1 MTMYIYAE
9 TGTTPN
15 CTDENSFT
23 ITINTT
29 PVADD
34 PADVN
39 ACDSYTLPAL
49 TVGNYFSG
57 TGGTGTAYSAGNN
70 ITSSMTMY
78 VYAETGTTPNCTD
91 ENSFT
96 ITINSSQQ
104 QQSVAM
110 QVSVQETQLILRLTS
125 QELHHGHTQL
135 MVVHLHQHPTIRKQ
149 LVYLL

>member
-1 MTMYIYAE
+1 MI
-9 TGTTPN
+9 
-15 CTDENSFT
+15 
-23 ITINTT
+23 IR
-29 PVADD
+29 VADA
-34 PADVN
+34 PSNVA

-96 ITINSSQQ
+96 ITINTTP
-104 QQSVAM
+104 VADDPADVCM
-110 QVSVQETQLILRLTS
+110 
-125 QELHHGHTQL
+125 
-135 MVVHLHQHPTIRKQ
+135 
-149 LVYLL
+149 